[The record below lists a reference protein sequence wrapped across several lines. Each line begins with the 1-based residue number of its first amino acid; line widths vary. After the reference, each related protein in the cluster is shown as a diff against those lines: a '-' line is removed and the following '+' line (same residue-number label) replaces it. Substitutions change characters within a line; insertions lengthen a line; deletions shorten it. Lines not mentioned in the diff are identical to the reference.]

1 MSKRRNKEASPAL
14 LPRQERAEGEGDKI
28 DMLSSIP

>member
-1 MSKRRNKEASPAL
+1 MRKRRNEDASSAL
-14 LPRQERAEGEGDKI
+14 LPRRERARGEGDKI